1 MFPAKQSFRFTTTAT
16 KQRHT
21 VQVAIEMNDVKTD
34 SNWESRSKVSEKYK
48 RVEAQDL
55 LGKILN
61 M

>member
-1 MFPAKQSFRFTTTAT
+1 
-16 KQRHT
+16 
-21 VQVAIEMNDVKTD
+21 MNDVKTD